1 MKTLQKF
8 ILVFALILFSG
19 IMNLNAQTVYVTE
32 KGKKYHA
39 KNCDL
44 AKTGK
49 KGMELAA
56 AKKAGFGPC
65 GHCKVEATADK
76 KEEAKKEKPA
86 KTTGK
91 KK

>member
-1 MKTLQKF
+1 
-8 ILVFALILFSG
+8 
-19 IMNLNAQTVYVTE
+19 MNLNAQTVYVTD

-44 AKTGK
+44 VKTGK

-56 AKKAGFGPC
+56 AKKAGFGAC
-65 GHCKVEATADK
+65 GHCKVEATESK
-76 KEEAKKEKPA
+76 KAEAKTEKPSKA
-86 KTTGK
+86 KPK

>member
-8 ILVFALILFSG
+8 ILVFTLILFSG

-44 AKTGK
+44 VKTGK

-56 AKKAGFGPC
+56 AKNL
-65 GHCKVEATADK
+65 
-76 KEEAKKEKPA
+76 EKNGLKFLVHFFLPFSQININ
-86 KTTGK
+86 
-91 KK
+91 

>member
-8 ILVFALILFSG
+8 ILVFALFLLSG
-19 IMNLNAQTVYVTE
+19 IMNLRAQTVYVTE
-32 KGKKYHA
+32 KGKKFHA

-44 AKTGK
+44 VKTGK
-49 KGMELAA
+49 KGMEIAD

-65 GHCKVEATADK
+65 GHCKVEA
-76 KEEAKKEKPA
+76 KEKKKVEKP
-86 KTTGK
+86 KTK